1 MPASPPSRPTDRHP
15 RAGAERLHGAI
26 ARNLGIA
33 IVSGV
38 HKPGDILG
46 NEIELS
52 EQLAVSRSAYR
63 EAVRI
68 LAAKGLVE
76 SRPRTGT
83 RVLTMD
89 RWNLLDSDVLSW
101 FFASEPSPAI
111 VNGLFELRMIV
122 EPAAAALA
130 ASRRSNQDLAA
141 MRAALETM
149 ERMTLKTDAGQSA
162 DRDFHQAVLIATGN
176 PPLISLASTIG
187 AGVRWTTLYKQRKRR
202 LPPDPMPEHW
212 AVFEAIADADPD
224 GARHAM
230 AALVAHALE
239 QTESAASGKT
249 VKPVAVRRLLR

>member
-1 MPASPPSRPTDRHP
+1 MPAAKPPAPTPRHP
-15 RAGAERLHGAI
+15 RPGAERLHGAI
-26 ARNLGIA
+26 ARNLGVA

-38 HKPGDILG
+38 HQPGDILG

-52 EQLAVSRSAYR
+52 EQLSVSRSAYR
-63 EAVRI
+63 EAIRI

-76 SRPRTGT
+76 SKPRTGT

-130 ASRRSNQDLAA
+130 AVRRSDDQLSE
-141 MRAALETM
+141 MRTALESM
-149 ERMTLKTDAGQSA
+149 ERMTLKTDAGQAA
-162 DRDFHQAVLIATGN
+162 DRDFHQAILTATGN

-212 AVFEAIADADPD
+212 AVFEAIAAGDAEA
-224 GARHAM
+224 ARSTM
-230 AALVAHALE
+230 SALVAHALE
-239 QTESAASGKT
+239 QTESAASAKT
-249 VKPVAVRRLLR
+249 AKPVAVARPLR